1 MRLGPGLL
9 ALSLLL
15 ALAGCGGNES
25 EPSKAASEGP
35 IGKGA
40 SGVWLYQPAGKPKD
54 VVVYFHGQGGP
65 KEATPA
71 NHLPWIKH
79 LVKRGSIV
87 VYPRYE
93 IAYEAD
99 PMQFIVNGVRAAT
112 KRVDVADLPVLAI
125 GYSRGGAIA
134 VEYGAVAGEEGLPV
148 PDWIMSVFPAPYG
161 NQKQV
166 IDLSAL
172 RHFTELLILVGDQDQ
187 IVGTAGAA
195 YLGQRLQA
203 GGFPGENIQVDQVQ
217 SHGSF
222 TADHFAPMDTSP
234 AAKAAFWKPADDV
247 LDSLDQNASG

>member
-1 MRLGPGLL
+1 MRIGPALFAVTLLL
-9 ALSLLL
+9 ALS
-15 ALAGCGGNES
+15 GCGGKDS
-25 EPSKAASEGP
+25 GPTKATSEGP

-40 SGVWLYQPAGKPKD
+40 SGVWIYTPAGKPKD

-93 IAYEAD
+93 MAYEAD
-99 PMQFIVNGVRAAT
+99 PMPFIVNGVRAAT
-112 KRVDVADLPVLAI
+112 KRVDVDKLPVLAI

-134 VEYGAVAGEEGLPV
+134 VEYGAVAGGKGLPV

-161 NQKQV
+161 NQKHIV
-166 IDLSAL
+166 DLSAL

-187 IVGTAGAA
+187 VVGTAGAA

-203 GGFPGENIQVDQVQ
+203 GGFPGENIQVNEVQ
-217 SHGSF
+217 SHGKF
-222 TADHFAPMDTSP
+222 TADHFAPMATSA
-234 AAKAAFWKPADDV
+234 AAKNAFWRPADDV
-247 LDSLDQNASG
+247 LDALDKDASS

>member
-1 MRLGPGLL
+1 
-9 ALSLLL
+9 
-15 ALAGCGGNES
+15 
-25 EPSKAASEGP
+25 
-35 IGKGA
+35 
-40 SGVWLYQPAGKPKD
+40 
-54 VVVYFHGQGGP
+54 
-65 KEATPA
+65 
-71 NHLPWIKH
+71 
-79 LVKRGSIV
+79 
-87 VYPRYE
+87 
-93 IAYEAD
+93 
-99 PMQFIVNGVRAAT
+99 MQFVVNGVRAAT

-134 VEYGAVAGEEGLPV
+134 VEYGAVAGEKGLPV

-172 RHFTELLILVGDQDQ
+172 RRFTELLILVGDQDQ

-234 AAKAAFWKPADDV
+234 AAKDAFWKPADEV
-247 LDSLDQNASG
+247 LDALDQE

>member
-9 ALSLLL
+9 ALTLLL
-15 ALAGCGGNES
+15 ALSGCGGKDEGL
-25 EPSKAASEGP
+25 SKASSEGP

-40 SGVWLYQPAGKPKD
+40 SGVWLYRPAGKPKD

-93 IAYEAD
+93 MAYEAD
-99 PMQFIVNGVRAAT
+99 PMQYIVTGVKAAT
-112 KRVDVADLPVLAI
+112 KEVDVDDLPVLAI

-134 VEYGAVAGEEGLPV
+134 VEYAAVAVDKGLPV
-148 PDWIMSVFPAPYG
+148 PDWVMSVFPAPYG
-161 NQKQV
+161 NQKDV

-172 RHFTELLILVGDQDQ
+172 RHFTELLILVGDHDQ
-187 IVGTAGAA
+187 VVGTAGAA

-203 GGFPGENIQVDQVQ
+203 GGFPGENIQVEQVQ
-217 SHGSF
+217 SHGGF
-222 TADHFAPMDTSP
+222 TADHFAPMQTSA

-247 LDSLDQNASG
+247 LDALDKG

>member
-9 ALSLLL
+9 ALTLLL
-15 ALAGCGGNES
+15 ALSGCGGKDGGL
-25 EPSKAASEGP
+25 SKATSEGP

-93 IAYEAD
+93 MAYEAD
-99 PMQFIVNGVRAAT
+99 PMQYIVTGVKAAT
-112 KRVDVADLPVLAI
+112 KEVDVDDLPVLAI

-134 VEYGAVAGEEGLPV
+134 VEYAAVAVDKGLPV
-148 PDWIMSVFPAPYG
+148 PDWVMSVFPAPYG
-161 NQKQV
+161 NQKDV

-172 RHFTELLILVGDQDQ
+172 RHFTELLILVGDHDQ

-203 GGFPGENIQVDQVQ
+203 GGFPGENIQVEQVQ
-217 SHGSF
+217 SHGGF
-222 TADHFAPMDTSP
+222 TADHFAPMQTSA

-247 LDSLDQNASG
+247 LDALDKG

>member
-1 MRLGPGLL
+1 MKLGPGLL
-9 ALSLLL
+9 ALILLL
-15 ALAGCGGNES
+15 ALSGCGGNDS
-25 EPSKAASEGP
+25 APTKATSEGP

-71 NHLPWIKH
+71 NHLPWIRH
-79 LVKRGSIV
+79 LVSRGSIV

-112 KRVDVADLPVLAI
+112 KQADVDDLPVLAI

-134 VEYGAVAGEEGLPV
+134 VEYGAVAGDKGLPV

-161 NQKQV
+161 NQNNL
-166 IDLSAL
+166 IDLAGL
-172 RHFTELLILVGDQDQ
+172 GHFTELLILVGDQDTV
-187 IVGTAGAA
+187 VGTQGAA

-217 SHGSF
+217 SHSGF
-222 TADHFAPMDTSP
+222 IADHFAPMQTSP
-234 AAKAAFWKPADDV
+234 GAKAAFWKPADEV
-247 LDSLDQNASG
+247 LDALDQNAG

>member
-1 MRLGPGLL
+1 MRIGPALFAVTLLL
-9 ALSLLL
+9 ALS
-15 ALAGCGGNES
+15 GCGGKDSVSN
-25 EPSKAASEGP
+25 KATSEGP

-40 SGVWLYQPAGKPKD
+40 SGVWIYTPAGKPKD

-71 NHLPWIKH
+71 NHLPWIRH
-79 LVKRGSIV
+79 LVDRGSIV

-99 PMQFIVNGVRAAT
+99 PMPFIVNGVRAAT
-112 KRVDVADLPVLAI
+112 KRVDVDKLPVLAI

-134 VEYGAVAGEEGLPV
+134 VEYGAVAGGRGLPV

-161 NQKQV
+161 NQKHIV
-166 IDLSAL
+166 DLSAL
-172 RHFTELLILVGDQDQ
+172 RHFTELLILVGDHDQ

-203 GGFPGENIQVDQVQ
+203 GGFPGENIQVEQVQ
-217 SHGSF
+217 SHGTF
-222 TADHFAPMDTSP
+222 TADHFAPMQTTA
-234 AAKAAFWKPADDV
+234 AAKQAFWRPADDV
-247 LDSLDQNASG
+247 LDALDQSASQ

>member
-9 ALSLLL
+9 ALTLLL

-25 EPSKAASEGP
+25 EPSKATSEGP

-134 VEYGAVAGEEGLPV
+134 VEYGAVAGEESLPV

-161 NQKQV
+161 NQKQI

-187 IVGTAGAA
+187 IVGSAGAA

-217 SHGSF
+217 SHGGF

>member
-9 ALSLLL
+9 ALTLLL
-15 ALAGCGGNES
+15 ALSGCGGKDEGL
-25 EPSKAASEGP
+25 SKASSEGP

-40 SGVWLYQPAGKPKD
+40 SGVWLYRPAGKPKD

-93 IAYEAD
+93 MAYEAD
-99 PMQFIVNGVRAAT
+99 PMQYIVTGVKAAT
-112 KRVDVADLPVLAI
+112 KEVDVDDLPVLAI

-134 VEYGAVAGEEGLPV
+134 VEYAAVAVDKGLPV
-148 PDWIMSVFPAPYG
+148 PDWVMSVFPAPYG
-161 NQKQV
+161 NQKDV

-172 RHFTELLILVGDQDQ
+172 RHFTELLILVGDHDQ

-203 GGFPGENIQVDQVQ
+203 GGFPGENIQVEQVQ
-217 SHGSF
+217 SHGGF
-222 TADHFAPMDTSP
+222 TADHFAPMQTSA

-247 LDSLDQNASG
+247 LDALDKG

>member
-1 MRLGPGLL
+1 VRLVPGLL
-9 ALSLLL
+9 AVTLLL
-15 ALAGCGGNES
+15 ALAGCGGNDS
-25 EPSKAASEGP
+25 GPTKATSEGP

-71 NHLPWIKH
+71 NHLPWIRH
-79 LVKRGSIV
+79 LVSRGSIV

-99 PMQFIVNGVRAAT
+99 PMQYIVNGVRAAT
-112 KRVDVADLPVLAI
+112 KRADFDDLPVLAI

-134 VEYGAVAGEEGLPV
+134 VEYGAVAGEKDLPV

-161 NQKQV
+161 NQKNL
-166 IDLSAL
+166 IDLAGL
-172 RHFTELLILVGDQDQ
+172 GHFTELLILVGDRDTV
-187 IVGTAGAA
+187 VGTQGAA

-203 GGFPGENIQVDQVQ
+203 GGFPGENVQVEQLQ
-217 SHGSF
+217 SHGGF
-222 TADHFAPMDTSP
+222 AADHFAPMDTSA
-234 AAKAAFWKPADDV
+234 AAKAAFWQPADQV

>member
-9 ALSLLL
+9 ALALLL
-15 ALAGCGGNES
+15 ALAGCGGNDS
-25 EPSKAASEGP
+25 GASKATSEGP

-40 SGVWLYQPAGKPKD
+40 SGVWLYTPGGKPKD
-54 VVVYFHGQGGP
+54 VVVFFHGQGGP
-65 KEATPA
+65 EAATPA

-79 LVKRGSIV
+79 LVNRGSVV

-93 IAYEAD
+93 LAYEAD

-134 VEYGAVAGEEGLPV
+134 VEYGAVAGEKDLPV

-161 NQKQV
+161 NQKQI

-187 IVGTAGAA
+187 IVGSAGAA

-217 SHGSF
+217 SHGGF

-234 AAKAAFWKPADDV
+234 AAKTAFWKPADDV